1 MYHMNNI
8 RIKKDSPIWHLVTTH
23 ECVPGAPD
31 AVSDAGVLM
40 PPIADDGNGNTQ
52 TPWS

>member
-1 MYHMNNI
+1 MMNNV
-8 RIKKDSPIWHLVTTH
+8 RLKKDSSGCHLLTTH
-23 ECVPGAPD
+23 ECAPDAPD
-31 AVSDAGVLM
+31 AVSDASVLM